1 MTQKREAVKATR
13 RAMESTSVRP
23 EQVNDYLESQ
33 ETSAITQPGPV
44 LQLVKRPQVDVD
56 DLLRHAGIYDD
67 VVSPAP
73 GMVSAAR
80 LVEIDLKYEG
90 YLDRQQQMVEKMEEK
105 ERWPIPDDFDYHE
118 LDTISKEAREK
129 LDRIQP
135 GNLGQASRISGVRAS
150 DISVLMVLL
159 KQKGVK
165 PLPKERTISSH
176 AEAGVSGDGAPG
188 DEARVSSDSVS

>member
-1 MTQKREAVKATR
+1 
-13 RAMESTSVRP
+13 
-23 EQVNDYLESQ
+23 
-33 ETSAITQPGPV
+33 
-44 LQLVKRPQVDVD
+44 
-56 DLLRHAGIYDD
+56 
-67 VVSPAP
+67 
-73 GMVSAAR
+73 MVSAAR

-165 PLPKERTISSH
+165 PLSKERTISSH
-176 AEAGVSGDGAPG
+176 TEADVSGDGAPAN
-188 DEARVSSDSVS
+188 EARVSSESVS